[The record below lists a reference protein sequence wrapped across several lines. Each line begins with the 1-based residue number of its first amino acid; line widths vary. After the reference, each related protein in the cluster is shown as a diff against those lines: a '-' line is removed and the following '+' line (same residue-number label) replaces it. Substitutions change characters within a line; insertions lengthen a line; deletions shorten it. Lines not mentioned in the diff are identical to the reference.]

1 MAFACVLPGPSGDD
15 SHPGVDQAIP
25 TSVVMR
31 RSQQR
36 RCERHRGF
44 ALQIAAGAEARSA
57 RWRSLY
63 VPWAPGQ
70 PRFRLMLVTLFRGD
84 AVDEARRPDCWLVIE
99 AEIDHAGPG
108 PRVASRGDRMGRRLI
123 FGSYRIDAAQQWSSS
138 HVLAATCELD
148 FNNIC
153 CELGG
158 VGPTYRPRYI
168 ERL

>member
-1 MAFACVLPGPSGDD
+1 VVALTAPLDPIGMDEDHMGDPVPLPHEPRAGPQGDRRRGISRAAARRIGGGLLQLPGGGLRKAAIRPLLKLVGDPSD
-15 SHPGVDQAIP
+15 
-25 TSVVMR
+25 
-31 RSQQR
+31 
-36 RCERHRGF
+36 
-44 ALQIAAGAEARSA
+44 
-57 RWRSLY
+57 
-63 VPWAPGQ
+63 
-70 PRFRLMLVTLFRGD
+70 
-84 AVDEARRPDCWLVIE
+84 DEARRPDCWLVIE